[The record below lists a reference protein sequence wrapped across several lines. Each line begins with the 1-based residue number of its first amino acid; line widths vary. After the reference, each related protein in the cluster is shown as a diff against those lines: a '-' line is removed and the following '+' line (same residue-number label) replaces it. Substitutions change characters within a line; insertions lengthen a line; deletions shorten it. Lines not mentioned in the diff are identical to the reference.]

1 MSASREK
8 KTRHA
13 DGSQKHQREAAS
25 ANRSS
30 LLYGIVI
37 AIVAVAAVCILVWNS
52 GIIQRNAT
60 AVTINGEKYTTADL
74 QYYYN
79 STYSNILNQ
88 YLTSVGMPPFDY
100 NAPLDKQIYDKEKG
114 TTWHDYI
121 LAQSIEALKSDVAM
135 ADKAKAE
142 GHEISQQTKDDK
154 AALLKDLEGGWA
166 AHGYPNRD
174 AYLRANYG
182 AYMTYDKFLELVDM
196 RALAADYAGVHI
208 DELNKKE
215 YSAEAIDGFY
225 KENADKLDSF
235 TISQVVF
242 QARVD
247 VPKDKDGKEIE
258 MSEEEKTAKL
268 DEAKK
273 AAKANAEE
281 FKTRLEAG
289 EDFSALVTEFG
300 DKVYNSNLNQTRT
313 GASVNSA
320 YAEWAYSADRKA
332 GDVTL
337 AEFDG
342 GNVYNYYVAR
352 FDSRQLDQSKTAD
365 VRHILVAAESAQG
378 AEPTEEQYAAAK
390 AKADELLAQ
399 WKAGEATEES
409 FAELAK
415 KNSADQG
422 SAANGGLISG
432 VSSTSSYVPTFQDW
446 CMDTARKPGDTA
458 IVKNTGSSV
467 KGWHVMYY
475 VADGEP
481 VWKQITLNALKD
493 EDFAA
498 WQEEIVKDYKAEPG
512 FGARYVHN

>member
-8 KTRHA
+8 KNRHS
-13 DGSQKHQREAAS
+13 DGSQKHQQEAAS

-37 AIVAVAAVCILVWNS
+37 AIVAVAAVFILVWNS
-52 GIIQRNAT
+52 GMIQRNAT

-88 YLTSVGMPPFDY
+88 YLSSIGMPPFDY
-100 NAPLDKQIYDKEKG
+100 NTPLDEQMYDEEKG
-114 TTWHDYI
+114 TTWHDFI

-135 ADKAKAE
+135 ADKAEEE

-166 AHGYPNRD
+166 AHGFPNRD

-182 AYMTYDKFLELVDM
+182 SYMTYDKFLELVDM
-196 RALAADYAGVHI
+196 RALAADYAGVRI
-208 DELNKKE
+208 DELNEKE
-215 YSAEAIDGFY
+215 FSAEDIDGFY

-235 TISQVVF
+235 TISQIVF

-247 VPKDKDGKEIE
+247 VPKDKDGKEIP
-258 MSEEEKTAKL
+258 MTEEEKTAKL

-273 AAKANAEE
+273 TAKANAEE

-289 EDFSALVTEFG
+289 EDVSALIKEFG
-300 DKVYNSNLNQTRT
+300 DKVYNSNVSQVRT

-320 YAEWAYSADRKA
+320 YSEWAFSADRKA

-342 GNVYNYYVAR
+342 GNVFNYYVAR
-352 FDSRQLDQSKTAD
+352 FESRQLDQTKTAN
-365 VRHILVAAESAQG
+365 VRHILVGTEAAEGSN
-378 AEPTEEQYAAAK
+378 PTEEQYAAAK
-390 AKADELLAQ
+390 VKAEELLAQ
-399 WKAGEATEES
+399 WKAGPATEDS
-409 FAELAK
+409 FAELAT
-415 KNSADQG
+415 KNSADKG
-422 SAANGGLISG
+422 SAANGGLITG
-432 VSSTSSYVPTFQDW
+432 VSTTSSYVTTFRDW
-446 CMDTARKPGDTA
+446 CMDPARVPGDTG
-458 IVKNTGSSV
+458 IVQNTGSSV
-467 KGWHVMYY
+467 KGWHIMYY
-475 VADGEP
+475 VSDDEP

-493 EDFAA
+493 EEFTE
-498 WQEEIVKDYKAEPG
+498 WQEGLVKDYKAEPG
-512 FGARYVHN
+512 FGVKFIHS